1 VRATTGDFSR
11 QQQHLTG
18 WLSDVRQSGY
28 ERFMSSTDSD
38 AALLARAHAGDA
50 TAIEAVLEKH
60 QNQVYRYGLRMCG
73 NEADARD
80 VLQETLIAAYRN
92 LGSFRGDAR
101 LSTWLYQIA
110 RSFCLKQRR
119 RREGEPARHESLDDS
134 ARDLATD
141 DSASD
146 VRVHARQVSELIQAA
161 IGTLPEDHREALVLR
176 DVEGL
181 SAEEA
186 ASVVGIEVGALK
198 SRLHRARL
206 ALKERLAAVIDSGDQ
221 AIECPE
227 LASEL
232 SAYAASEIDQAACER
247 IEAHLAKCSRCSAA
261 CESLKRTVSMCRAI
275 PGGEVPVPVRAA
287 VKAALR
293 RAGLD
298 TLA

>member
-1 VRATTGDFSR
+1 M
-11 QQQHLTG
+11 Q
-18 WLSDVRQSGY
+18 
-28 ERFMSSTDSD
+28 STDSD
-38 AALLARAHAGDA
+38 AALLAKAHAGDA
-50 TAIEAVLEKH
+50 RAVEALLEKH

-119 RREGEPARHESLDDS
+119 RREGEPAQHDSLDDAE
-134 ARDLATD
+134 ARGQASDS
-141 DSASD
+141 SASD
-146 VRVHARQVSELIQAA
+146 ARAHARQVSEVIQAA
-161 IGTLPEDHREALVLR
+161 IGTLPEEHREALVLR

-198 SRLHRARL
+198 SRLHRARM
-206 ALKERLAAVIDSGDQ
+206 ALKERLAAVIDTNEQ

-247 IEAHLAKCSRCSAA
+247 IEAHLAKCQRCSAA

-275 PGGEVPVPVRAA
+275 PGGEVPVPVKAA
-287 VKAALR
+287 VRAALR

-298 TLA
+298 VHP